1 MNFITF
7 AKWLETAP
15 NWIVSLP
22 EWISKF
28 IYQLYQ
34 TFVIEDRWKLFLSG
48 LEMTFIVTI
57 GALILGVVIG
67 MLVAVIRSSHDL
79 SRGKPNFILRI
90 LNAICKIYITVLRG
104 TPLMVQ
110 LLIMGFVVMVP
121 KTNFDTVICGIITL
135 GINSGAYVAEIARS
149 GIMSIPSGQMEAGRS
164 LGLNYVQTMSSIIL
178 PQAFKNILPA
188 LGNEL
193 IALLK
198 ETSLVTTIALTD
210 VTKAAQVVTSRTYDA
225 FVPYIS
231 LAVIYLVLVMAL
243 TKLLGVVE
251 RRLRAGDKH

>member
-1 MNFITF
+1 
-7 AKWLETAP
+7 
-15 NWIVSLP
+15 
-22 EWISKF
+22 
-28 IYQLYQ
+28 
-34 TFVIEDRWKLFLSG
+34 
-48 LEMTFIVTI
+48 
-57 GALILGVVIG
+57 
-67 MLVAVIRSSHDL
+67 
-79 SRGKPNFILRI
+79 
-90 LNAICKIYITVLRG
+90 
-104 TPLMVQ
+104 MVQ

-121 KTNFDTVICGIITL
+121 KTNFETVMCGIITL

-149 GIMSIPSGQMEAGRS
+149 GIMSIPAGQMEAGRS
-164 LGLNYVQTMSSIIL
+164 LGLNYVQTMANIIL

-243 TKLLGVVE
+243 TKLLGMLE
-251 RRLRAGDKH
+251 RRLRAGDQH

>member
-15 NWIVSLP
+15 SWIVGLP
-22 EWISKF
+22 QWCSKF

-57 GALILGVVIG
+57 GALVLGVIIG

-90 LNAICKIYITVLRG
+90 FNSICKIYITVLRG

-121 KTNFDTVICGIITL
+121 KTNFDTVMCGIITL

-149 GIMSIPSGQMEAGRS
+149 GIMSIPAGQMEAGRS
-164 LGLNYVQTMSSIIL
+164 LGLNYVQTMANIIL

-243 TKLLGVVE
+243 TKLLGVLE
-251 RRLRAGDKH
+251 RRLRAGDQH

>member
-15 NWIVSLP
+15 SWVVGLP
-22 EWISKF
+22 QWCSKF
-28 IYQLYQ
+28 FYQLWQ
-34 TFVIEDRWKLFLSG
+34 TFVCEDRWKLFLGG
-48 LEMTFIVTI
+48 LEMTFVVTI
-57 GALILGVVIG
+57 GALILGVAIG
-67 MLVAVIRSSHDL
+67 MIVAIIRSSHDL
-79 SRGKPNFILRI
+79 SRGKPNFLLRI
-90 LNAICKIYITVLRG
+90 LNGLCKIYITVLRG

-121 KTNFDTVICGIITL
+121 KTNFDTVMCGIITL

-149 GIMSIPSGQMEAGRS
+149 GIMSIPAGQMEAGRS
-164 LGLNYVQTMSSIIL
+164 LGLNYVQTMANIIL

-243 TKLLGVVE
+243 TKLLGMLE
-251 RRLRAGDKH
+251 RRLRAGDQH

>member
-7 AKWLETAP
+7 AKWLESA
-15 NWIVSLP
+15 P
-22 EWISKF
+22 EWIAALPQWASKF
-28 IYQLYQ
+28 FYQLWQ
-34 TFVIEDRWKLFLSG
+34 TFVFEDRWQLFLGG

-67 MLVAVIRSSHDL
+67 MVVAIIRSSHDL

-90 LNAICKIYITVLRG
+90 LNSICKIYITVLRG

-121 KTNFDTVICGIITL
+121 KTNFDTVMCGIITL

-149 GIMSIPSGQMEAGRS
+149 GIMSIPAGQMEAGRS
-164 LGLNYVQTMSSIIL
+164 LGLNYVQTMANIIL

-243 TKLLGVVE
+243 TKALGVLE
-251 RRLRAGDKH
+251 RRLRAGDQH